1 MASDEA
7 SPSFQT
13 KQIGQ
18 QLLHSRVETKRQTSL
33 ICLVQDL
40 IAKAATLLEALPYIQ
55 KFSGATFVIK
65 YGGSFMD
72 SPDPNIRN
80 GVARDVV
87 FLEAVEIDPVV
98 VHGGGKAITR
108 AMEKAG
114 LKAHFIQ
121 GQRVTDA
128 ATVEVVD
135 QVLSREINPEVVE
148 LINSLGGAAKGF
160 AGTEIFTCRK
170 LWLTGPQGE
179 QLDIGFVGEVTGVNT
194 APLLECI
201 AHGITPVISPTARGD
216 DGQIYNCN
224 ADVAA
229 AQVAIALKA
238 KRLVFMSD
246 VPGLMR
252 DPKDPATVISHL
264 RIEEAGQLKAAGII
278 DKGMIPKVDSA
289 VAALRAGVDKV
300 SFVDG
305 RVPHAV
311 LLEIFTDEGVGTEI
325 VL

>member
-1 MASDEA
+1 
-7 SPSFQT
+7 
-13 KQIGQ
+13 
-18 QLLHSRVETKRQTSL
+18 
-33 ICLVQDL
+33 
-40 IAKAATLLEALPYIQ
+40 
-55 KFSGATFVIK
+55 
-65 YGGSFMD
+65 MD
-72 SPDPNIRN
+72 SPDPAVRN

-114 LKAHFIQ
+114 LKANFIQ
-121 GQRVTDA
+121 GQRVTDE
-128 ATVEVVD
+128 ATVEIVD
-135 QVLSREINPEVVE
+135 AVLSREINPEIVAT
-148 LINSLGGAAKGF
+148 INSLGGQAVGF
-160 AGTEIFTCRK
+160 SGADIFKCKK
-170 LWLTGPQGE
+170 LFLDNKDRPGE
-179 QLDIGFVGEVTGVNT
+179 KIDIGYVGEVTEVDT
-194 APLLECI
+194 KPLWETI
-201 AHGITPVISPTARGD
+201 WNGFTPVISPVARGE
-216 DGQIYNCN
+216 DGKIYNCN

-252 DPKDPATVISHL
+252 DPKDPATIIASLKIAEVP
-264 RIEEAGQLKAAGII
+264 GLKAAGIV

-289 VAALRAGVDKV
+289 VAAIKAGVDKV

-305 RVPHAV
+305 RLQHSV
-311 LLEIFTDEGVGTEI
+311 LLEIFTDAGNGTEI

>member
-1 MASDEA
+1 
-7 SPSFQT
+7 
-13 KQIGQ
+13 
-18 QLLHSRVETKRQTSL
+18 
-33 ICLVQDL
+33 VQDL

-72 SPDPNIRN
+72 SPDANVRN
-80 GVARDVV
+80 GVARDIV

-98 VHGGGKAITR
+98 IHGGGKAITR

-114 LKAHFIQ
+114 LKSDFIQ
-121 GQRVTDA
+121 GQRVTDERS
-128 ATVEVVD
+128 VEVVD
-135 QVLSREINPEVVE
+135 QVLSREINPEVVAA
-148 LINSLGGAAKGF
+148 INSFGGAAKGF
-160 AGTEIFTCRK
+160 LGTDIFTCRK
-170 LWLTGPQGE
+170 LWLDDKDKPGSKIDLGY
-179 QLDIGFVGEVTGVNT
+179 VGEVVAVNT
-194 APLLECI
+194 APLAKCI
-201 AHGITPVISPTARGD
+201 QQGITPVISPTARGE
-216 DGQIYNCN
+216 DGKVYNCN

-229 AQVAIALKA
+229 ARIAVALNAR
-238 KRLVFMSD
+238 RLVFMSD

-252 DPKDPATVISHL
+252 DPKDPATLIAHL
-264 RIEEAGQLKAAGII
+264 QTSEVDGLKKTGIV

-289 VAALRAGVDKV
+289 VAAIKSGVEKV